1 MATCAVARYSGLGF
15 AAREGGA
22 FAEGKDVDGPS
33 RWLVRTA
40 TPSRWSPTHD
50 ESSSRGPLTR
60 VDAALIY
67 ALFGAVALTLV
78 VLAVGGMRR

>member
-1 MATCAVARYSGLGF
+1 MRVGTARVIVSSGL
-15 AAREGGA
+15 
-22 FAEGKDVDGPS
+22 
-33 RWLVRTA
+33 A
-40 TPSRWSPTHD
+40 TH
-50 ESSSRGPLTR
+50 